1 MKYRRLSVSS
11 IVITVITLAVAAV
24 WIFPL
29 YWAVNTSL
37 TVDTKTVQIPPSWFP
52 MPLVLDAYHFVI
64 KNTMIIRWYLN
75 TVVDSLAITA
85 AALLLS
91 LMCAYAL
98 SQIRFRGNRFVFIA
112 ILAGFMIPW
121 ATNVVPLFMFM
132 NRLRLVNSYWGVIL
146 PQLASPPV
154 IVAVVTYKRFFDQ
167 MPLELSDAAHMDGA
181 GEMRILFRL
190 FLPLNGGISW
200 ALAILTFIYAWN
212 NFFWPFIIINS
223 TPMMTIPIGITQV
236 QSWYGIAY
244 SRQMASAVLAALP
257 TIVLYLLFQRR
268 VAEGVAIT
276 SGIK

>member
-1 MKYRRLSVSS
+1 MSVKRFSVSS
-11 IVITVITLAVAAV
+11 VIITVITLAIGLV
-24 WIFPL
+24 WIFPM
-29 YWAVNTSL
+29 YWALNTSL

-52 MPLVLDAYHFVI
+52 SPLVFDAYTYVI
-64 KNTMIIRWYLN
+64 KNTMIVRWYLN
-75 TVVDSLAITA
+75 TIVDSVAITA
-85 AALLLS
+85 VVLVLS
-91 LMCAYAL
+91 LMCAYAM
-98 SQIRFRGNRFVFIA
+98 SQIRFRGRRLLFVA

-132 NRLRLVNSYWGVIL
+132 NKLRLVNSYWGVIL
-146 PQLASPPV
+146 PQLAAPPA

-167 MPLELSDAAHMDGA
+167 MPLELADAAHMDGA

-190 FLPLNGGISW
+190 FLPLNHGISW

-212 NFFWPFIIINS
+212 NFFWPFIVVNS
-223 TPMMTIPIGITQV
+223 NDMMTIPIGITQV

-257 TIVLYLLFQRR
+257 TVVLYLIFQRR

-276 SGIK
+276 SGIR

>member
-1 MKYRRLSVSS
+1 MRVRRVSVTSA
-11 IVITVITLAVAAV
+11 IVTVISLAVAVV

-52 MPLVLDAYHFVI
+52 SPFVFDAYTFVI
-64 KNTMIIRWYLN
+64 KNTMIIRWYFN
-75 TVVDSLAITA
+75 TIIDSVVITVA
-85 AALLLS
+85 VIVLS

-98 SQIRFRGNRFVFIA
+98 SQIRFKGNHFLFVV

-121 ATNVVPLFMFM
+121 LTNVIPLFMFM
-132 NRLRLVNSYWGVIL
+132 NKLRLVNSYWGVIL
-146 PQLASPPV
+146 PQLASPPA
-154 IVAVVTYKRFFDQ
+154 IVAVVTFKRFFDQ

-190 FLPLNGGISW
+190 FLPLNQGITW

-212 NFFWPFIIINS
+212 NFFWPFIVVNS
-223 TPMMTIPIGITQV
+223 TEMMTIPIGISQV

-257 TIVLYLLFQRR
+257 TVILYLIFQRR